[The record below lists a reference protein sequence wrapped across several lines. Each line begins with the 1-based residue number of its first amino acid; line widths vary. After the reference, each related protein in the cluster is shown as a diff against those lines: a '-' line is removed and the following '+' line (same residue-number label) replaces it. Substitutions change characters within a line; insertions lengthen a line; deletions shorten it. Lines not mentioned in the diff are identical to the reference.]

1 MGRRKKH
8 FRLSPGDRGDVQ
20 RIAVRPRDTCLDLE
34 LRYRDYDP
42 TTYQLLR
49 DRAGEV
55 RFHAEP
61 QDIECAA
68 WERMLEL
75 VERAAKDER
84 PVFWPASELEPED
97 LVHIIELPRSIAK
110 LKSVTHLRL
119 YGSHLVRIPPDIG
132 EMSSLENLDVYT
144 SHRLHWFPYEI
155 TRCRRLRDS
164 RVSTRSLYGNF
175 KYRPPFPPLANDGTL
190 PIDTRG
196 RCSVCDLP
204 LHEGNTYLAWIS
216 LWIATD
222 VLPLLVRAC
231 SPECIERLPTP
242 AEDYVQHPHSGGLS
256 VDQPPTEH
264 SRFTDE
270 TEGHTP
276 GAVD

>member
-1 MGRRKKH
+1 VGRRKKH

-256 VDQPPTEH
+256 VHQPPTEF
-264 SRFTDE
+264 SRFIDE